1 MRIKLRVLFFIVFV
15 LNVFFYL
22 PVFPSSLDNIYGPLL
37 SEDTFFYSGDVEYFG
52 LREEGIH
59 GNVSYDKFNSNPYF
73 YSIDNSLRFLA
84 FSIDINM
91 GFKELSPSKYKRLT
105 YAAVGNLSEI
115 QRYNIDYFSDVYIN
129 TKMRKDAFEFYL
141 NILSKRQKSN
151 WMWESLSFDLGYFSY
166 IKAHYEEIKGGFRY
180 ITESD
185 SQSGVEDFSRLT
197 SFLLS
202 NNQHSFE
209 VGLEYRQ
216 GDLTRHTIYNLVNR
230 NYNFYHNLWPHY
242 TPKMLYRYG
251 LSNNLEIESGIAY
264 ITPLKY
270 EYRYRRFNS
279 DNTSLFVDGNY
290 EIKHSFLIPL
300 RFKHQLTN
308 RFRIIYCSDF
318 NFKKQE
324 LDYWKK
330 NTDDTISFFERKKL
344 NYYNINPS
352 LELIYFDNKDKLIE
366 QNSFSSFFKT
376 LLRKNQYLIRLKY
389 QKDITHLKKN
399 FSNGMQNIIDPYNV
413 FMYPL
418 DYFVTGSE
426 FATFSAGNAS
436 TYATNIAPQNYY
448 QLSSIFTYGLK
459 DTINIGL
466 GGGYHSASSLHS
478 FTLNDMRNRFYRFK
492 SYYFFDFLFDYQLN
506 DSSLFSV
513 NGHFVPE
520 YVTRM
525 ILEGAAQEYKSK
537 TSYFGVSCGLKI
549 LF

>member
-1 MRIKLRVLFFIVFV
+1 MQVKLRFLFFLLFV

-22 PVFPSSLDNIYGPLL
+22 PVFSSSLDEIYGPLL
-37 SEDTFFYSGDVEYFG
+37 SGDALLYSSDLEYFG
-52 LREEGIH
+52 LREEGTH
-59 GNVSYDKFNSNPYF
+59 GDVSYDKFNANPYF
-73 YSIDNSLRFLA
+73 YSIDNSLRFLV
-84 FSIDINM
+84 FSTDITI
-91 GFKELSPSKYKRLT
+91 GFRELYPSKYKRLT
-105 YAAVGNLSEI
+105 YSAAGNLSEI
-115 QRYNIDYFSDVYIN
+115 QRYNIDYFSDVYIK
-129 TKMRKDAFEFYL
+129 TKMRKDIFELYL
-141 NILSKRQKSN
+141 DILSKRQKSN
-151 WMWESLSFDLGYFSY
+151 WMWENLSFDLGYFSY

-180 ITESD
+180 ITEPD
-185 SQSGVEDFSRLT
+185 SQSGVVDFSRLT

-209 VGLEYRQ
+209 AGLEYRQ
-216 GDLTRHTIYNLVNR
+216 GDLTRHTIYHLVNE
-230 NYNFYHNLWPHY
+230 NINFYHTLQPHY
-242 TPKMLYRYG
+242 TPKIIYRYG
-251 LSNNLEIESGIAY
+251 LSDNLELESGIAY
-264 ITPLKY
+264 TTPLKY
-270 EYRYRRFNS
+270 EYRYRQFNS

-290 EIKHSFLIPL
+290 KIKYSLSMPL

-324 LDYWKK
+324 LDYWQK
-330 NTDDTISFFERKKL
+330 NTDDTISSFERKKL
-344 NYYNINPS
+344 GYYNIKPS

-366 QNSFSSFFKT
+366 RNDFSSCLKP
-376 LLRKNQYLIRLKY
+376 LLLKNQYLIRFKY
-389 QKDITHLKKN
+389 QNDITHLQKN
-399 FSNGMQNIIDPYNV
+399 SSNGTQNIIDPYNV

-426 FATFSAGNAS
+426 FATFSAGNTS
-436 TYATNIAPQNYY
+436 TYAANIAPQNYY

-459 DTINIGL
+459 DTINVGL

-478 FTLNDMRNRFYRFK
+478 FTLKDMGNRFYQFE
-492 SYYFFDFLFDYQLN
+492 SYYFFDFLLDYKLN
-506 DSSLFSV
+506 NSSLFSV

-525 ILEGAAQEYKSK
+525 ILEGDAQEYKSK